1 MQDHPALRE
10 ERAHL
15 NDTLATIRQERVH
28 ADEELARSDASL
40 AEARRSLPDALPVRE
55 MLYARAEETARRL
68 ALAAQRPYFTRIDFA
83 ERDARHVYYIGRW
96 GVMKSDSLDIV
107 VTDWRAPVAN
117 LYYSGQIGPMRYEAP
132 DGTIEGELT
141 LKRQFGIEKGELVS
155 LFDVDLA
162 TADALLQKV
171 LSERTSER
179 LRDIVTTIQS
189 EQNLVIRH
197 PLEKSMVVQ
206 GAPGSGKTTVA
217 LHRIAYLLYAYPQL
231 KPDQMVILAPSPL
244 FLNFIAGVLPDL
256 GVERVR
262 QTTFEGFLRAL
273 MPLPAAFV
281 PPPEAQQDQ
290 TADARAK
297 GAPENE
303 AHLDE
308 WLSAYEASF
317 ANRDIAFG
325 PVRLYDRAELQRFL
339 LVDEA
344 PFPMARR
351 LKEFEKQLSARVRR
365 AARTIEKFL
374 TDEAARRA
382 EKIRLATSDPA
393 MLREKLGILYRSLDE
408 RVTQVQGEV
417 KPFLKREMAAFPP
430 TDPARVYRAWLAD
443 RAEAGGGAL
452 SDACRR
458 TLARIEKKGNVA
470 RDDLAA
476 LGLIALRMIEVKRP
490 DARHLVIDEAQDFS
504 ALEFALIRRIAP
516 GATVTAVGDLMQSIG
531 AGGITDWDRP
541 PSLREAV
548 RRELTV
554 SYRSTVEIM
563 AMAEKVFARFPAP
576 GIAPP
581 KTVLRHGSAPVV
593 EAAAGLGALAAA
605 VARLA
610 RVWQAQGM
618 ASIAV
623 IGRDEARLKALLK
636 ALPGELGAKLLRA
649 DAADA
654 LSGVMLAPAT
664 AVKGL
669 EFDAVILAD
678 AGEAE
683 YPEDPAAARLLY
695 VCLTRALHHLAIL
708 HGGALT
714 RLLEGA
720 GEIPP
725 KEQS

>member
-15 NDTLATIRQERVH
+15 TDTLSIIRRERAR
-28 ADEELARSDASL
+28 ADEERARAAASL

-55 MLYARAEETARRL
+55 MLFSRAEETARRL
-68 ALAAQRPYFTRIDFA
+68 ALAAQRPYFTRIDFT
-83 ERDARHVYYIGRW
+83 EGGIGRVYYIGRW
-96 GVMKSDSLDIV
+96 GVMQSDSLDIV

-132 DGTIEGELT
+132 DGVIEGELT
-141 LKRQFGIEKGELVS
+141 LKRQFGIEKGELIS

-217 LHRIAYLLYAYPQL
+217 LHRIAYLLYAHPQL
-231 KPDQMVILAPSPL
+231 APEQMVILAPSPL

-262 QTTFEGFLRAL
+262 QTTFEGFLRTL
-273 MPLPAAFV
+273 MPLPAAEA
-281 PPPEAQQDQ
+281 PPAELPEAWA
-290 TADARAK
+290 ADGRAM

-303 AHLDE
+303 ARLDE
-308 WLSAYEASF
+308 WLASYEASF
-317 ANRDIAFG
+317 ADRDIAFG
-325 PVRLYDRAELQRFL
+325 PVPLYGRAELRRFL

-351 LKEFEKQLSARVRR
+351 LKEFEKQLSARAKR
-365 AARTIEKFL
+365 AAGTIEKYL

-382 EKIRLATSDPA
+382 EKIRRTASDPA
-393 MLREKLGILYRSLDE
+393 VLREKLGMLYKSLDE
-408 RVTQVQGEV
+408 RVAQTRAEV

-430 TDPARVYRAWLAD
+430 TDPARVYRAWLAFQS
-443 RAEAGGGAL
+443 ASGGGAL
-452 SDACRR
+452 CAACGRA
-458 TLARIEKKGNVA
+458 LARVEKRG
-470 RDDLAA
+470 RILRGDLAA
-476 LGLIALRMIEVKRP
+476 LGLIALRMVEVKRP
-490 DARHLVIDEAQDFS
+490 EARHLVIDEAQDFS
-504 ALEFALIRRIAP
+504 ALEFALLRRLAP
-516 GATVTAVGDLMQSIG
+516 DATCTAVGDLMQSVG
-531 AGGITDWDRP
+531 AGGLTDWGQP
-541 PSLREAV
+541 PALREAV
-548 RRELTV
+548 RRELTI

-563 AMAEKVFARFPAP
+563 AMAERVFSRFPAP
-576 GIAPP
+576 GVTPP
-581 KTVLRHGSAPVV
+581 RTVLRHGDAPVV
-593 EAAAGLGALAAA
+593 RAAPGTAALASA
-605 VARLA
+605 VTHLA
-610 RVWQAQGM
+610 RAWRAEGM

-623 IGRDEARLKALLK
+623 IGRDGARLRALLG
-636 ALPGELGAKLLRA
+636 ALPEDLGAKLLRA
-649 DAADA
+649 EAAEA
-654 LSGVMLAPAT
+654 LSGLMLAPAQ

-683 YPEDPAAARLLY
+683 YPADPASARLLY
-695 VCLTRALHHLAIL
+695 VCLTRALHRLAVL
-708 HGGALT
+708 YDGDLT
-714 RLLEGA
+714 PLMA
-720 GEIPP
+720 
-725 KEQS
+725 

>member
-10 ERAHL
+10 ERTHL
-15 NDTLATIRQERVH
+15 NETLATIRQERGF
-28 ADEELARSDASL
+28 AERELKNANLAL

-55 MLYARAEETARRL
+55 MLYARAEQTLRHL
-68 ALAAQRPYFTRIDFA
+68 ALSAGRPYFTRIDFV
-83 ERDARHVYYIGRW
+83 EKDGKHIYYIGRW
-96 GVMKSDSLDIV
+96 GVLKADSMESV

-117 LYYSGQIGPMRYEAP
+117 LYYSGQIGPMRYVAP
-132 DGTIEGELT
+132 DGVIEGELT
-141 LKRQFGIEKGELVS
+141 LKRQFGIEKGELNS
-155 LFDVDLA
+155 IFDVDLA

-217 LHRIAYLLYAYPQL
+217 LHRIAYLLYAYQSL
-231 KPDQMVILAPSPL
+231 KPEQMVILAPSPL

-262 QTTFEGFLRAL
+262 QTTFDGFLRTL
-273 MPLPAAFV
+273 MDLPKLGAFGEE
-281 PPPEAQQDQ
+281 PPEQKAQDG
-290 TADARAK
+290 RAK

-303 AHLDE
+303 ARIDG
-308 WLSAYEASF
+308 WLTAYEKSF
-317 ANRDIAFG
+317 ANRDIVFG
-325 PVRLYDRAELQRFL
+325 PVKLYDRAELSQFL

-351 LKEFEKQLSARVRR
+351 LKEFEKQLSARVKR
-365 AARTIEKFL
+365 AARTIEKYL

-382 EKIRLATSDPA
+382 ERLRASSPGDLSA
-393 MLREKLGILYRSLDE
+393 VKEKVAALYKSLDE
-408 RVTQVQGEV
+408 RTAEV
-417 KPFLKREMAAFPP
+417 KNEIKPFLKREMAAFPP
-430 TDPARVYRAWLAD
+430 VDPASVYKAYLKAQIASDVPALREASERALKRFTERKA
-443 RAEAGGGAL
+443 
-452 SDACRR
+452 
-458 TLARIEKKGNVA
+458 VA

-476 LGLIALRMIEVKRP
+476 LGLIALRMTEVKKP

-504 ALEFALIRRIAP
+504 ALEFALLSRLAP

-531 AGGITDWDRP
+531 AGGITDWDEP
-541 PSLREAV
+541 PSLSKAV

-563 AMAEKVFARFPAP
+563 RMAEVVFARHPAP

-581 KTVLRHGSAPVV
+581 KTVLRHGDEPVV
-593 EAAAGLGALAAA
+593 EAFKGRAAQARA
-605 VARLA
+605 VHRLA
-610 RVWQAQGM
+610 REWQEQGM

-623 IGRDEARLKALLK
+623 IGRSEAGLRELLK
-636 ALPGELGAKLLRA
+636 ALPKPLGAKLLSA
-649 DAADA
+649 DDPEA
-654 LSGVMLAPAT
+654 LSGVMLTPAG

-678 AGEAE
+678 VDAE
-683 YPEDPAAARLLY
+683 TFPDDPRSARLLY
-695 VCLTRALHHLAIL
+695 VCLTRALHKLAVL
-708 HGGALT
+708 HEGRLT
-714 RLLEGA
+714 PLL
-720 GEIPP
+720 
-725 KEQS
+725 SDR